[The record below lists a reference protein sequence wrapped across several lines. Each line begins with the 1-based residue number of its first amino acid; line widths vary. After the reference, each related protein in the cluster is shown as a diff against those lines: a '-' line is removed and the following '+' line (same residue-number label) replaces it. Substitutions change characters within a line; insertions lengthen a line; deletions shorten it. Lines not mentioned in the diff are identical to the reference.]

1 MRLHYGPV
9 PENPDFRPQEEGWT
23 PLREPS
29 VTAFTWLASGVGLAV
44 GMAVAMLWGATAP
57 GGVIIGGSVQG
68 SDRDMALSL
77 TVTIAMILGA
87 IALLIILHELLHAA
101 TYPGRLLGERTVI
114 GVWPIK
120 GLFYAHYDGSL
131 SRNRFLLVLMA
142 PFLVLTIGLWLVEL
156 IFRTGWGLWPGWSVL
171 NAIFAG
177 GDILATAMMAWQ
189 IPKEA
194 EVRNQGWNTW
204 WRMPSR
210 DQSPSASEGT

>member
-29 VTAFTWLASGVGLAV
+29 VTAFTWLASGIGLAV
-44 GMAVAMLWGATAP
+44 GIAVATLWAVTVP
-57 GGVIIGGSVQG
+57 GTSIIRISTSA
-68 SDRDMALSL
+68 SDASAMSPWMAL
-77 TVTIAMILGA
+77 AMILGA
-87 IALLIILHELLHAA
+87 VAGLIIIHELLHAA
-101 TYPGRLLGERTVI
+101 TYPGRLFGERTVI
-114 GVWPIK
+114 GVWPRK

-131 SRNRFLLVLMA
+131 SRNRCLLVFLV

-156 IFRTGWGLWPGWSVL
+156 IFRTGWGLMPGWSIL
-171 NAIFAG
+171 NAMFAG
-177 GDILATAMMAWQ
+177 GDILATAMMAGQ

-204 WRMPSR
+204 WRLPER
-210 DQSPSASEGT
+210 DASHADIAGA